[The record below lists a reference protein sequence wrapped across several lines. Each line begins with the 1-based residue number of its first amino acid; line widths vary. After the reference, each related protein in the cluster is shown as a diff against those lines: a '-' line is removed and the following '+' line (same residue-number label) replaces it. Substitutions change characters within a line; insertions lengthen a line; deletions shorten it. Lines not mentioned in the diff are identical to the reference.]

1 MAGIILKNGKERS
14 LLRHHP
20 WVFSGA
26 VDSVQ
31 GTIASGET
39 VDVFTAQG
47 DLLGRGAYSPYSQIV
62 VRMWSFDPEAPIS
75 SDFFRERLQR
85 AIDYRHPLLKEGH
98 APACRLV
105 HAESDHL
112 PGVIVDR
119 YGDSLVCQF
128 LSAGA
133 EFWKQDIL
141 EELKKIMP
149 DMSIYERSDD
159 EVRKKEGLPLRSGLL
174 SGIEPSELVDIQRG
188 ELRFLVDIRRGHKTG
203 FYLDQMENYA
213 VMTRFAKGS
222 EVLNCFAYTGGFGVW
237 ALKHGAD
244 KVTNVESSSAALEIA
259 RRHLEINDLDPTRV
273 ENIEGDVPY
282 VLRNFR
288 DSRRQFDLIILDP
301 PKFAASKSQLNKA
314 GRGYK
319 DINLLAFKL
328 LRPDGV
334 LITFSCS
341 GVVGVDL
348 FQKIVADAALDA
360 GREAQMIQT
369 LTQASDHPVALNFP
383 EGRYLKGLV
392 CRV

>member
-1 MAGIILKNGKERS
+1 MTGVVLKNQKERS

-20 WVFSGA
+20 WIFSGA
-26 VDSVQ
+26 VDSIQ
-31 GTIASGET
+31 GTIGSGET

-47 DLLGRGAYSPYSQIV
+47 DLLGRGAYSPYSQIT
-62 VRMWSFDPEAPIS
+62 VRLWSFDPEDPIS
-75 SDFFRERLQR
+75 PDFFRGRLLH
-85 AIDYRHPLLKEGH
+85 AIAYRDPLLKGRH

-105 HAESDHL
+105 NAESDHL

-119 YGDSLVCQF
+119 YADCLVCQF

-133 EFWKQDIL
+133 EFWRQDIL

-149 DMSIYERSDD
+149 GMSIYERSDD

-174 SGIEPSELVDIQRG
+174 SGIEPPEFVDIQRG
-188 ELRFLVDIRRGHKTG
+188 GLRFLVDIRRGHKTG
-203 FYLDQMENYA
+203 FYLDQMENYTVIPEYA
-213 VMTRFAKGS
+213 EGL
-222 EVLNCFAYTGGFGVW
+222 EVLNCFAYTGAFGVW
-237 ALKHGAD
+237 ALKHGAK
-244 KVTNVESSSAALEIA
+244 KVTNIETSSAALEIA
-259 RRHLEINDLDPTRV
+259 RRHIKINDLDPSRV
-273 ENIEGDVPY
+273 ENIEGDVPH
-282 VLRNFR
+282 VLRQFR

-301 PKFAASKSQLNKA
+301 PKFAASKSQLERA

-328 LRPDGV
+328 LRPGGV
-334 LITFSCS
+334 LVTFSCS

-360 GREAQMIQT
+360 RREAQLIQT

-383 EGRYLKGLV
+383 EGRYLKGLI

>member
-1 MAGIILKNGKERS
+1 MAGIVLKNGKERS

-20 WVFSGA
+20 WIFSGA
-26 VDSVQ
+26 VEDIQ

-47 DLLGRGAYSPYSQIV
+47 ELLGRGAFSPYSQIV
-62 VRMWSFDPEAPIS
+62 VRIWSFDPEESIS
-75 SDFFRERLQR
+75 AEFFRRRLEQ
-85 AIDYRHPLLKEGH
+85 AIAYREPMWKEGH
-98 APACRLV
+98 KPACRLV
-105 HAESDHL
+105 NAESDHL

-119 YGDSLVCQF
+119 YGDCLVCQF

-133 EFWKQDIL
+133 EFWKREIL
-141 EELKKIMP
+141 EELQKIMP

-159 EVRKKEGLPLRSGLL
+159 EVREKEGLPLRSGLL
-174 SGIEPSELVDIQRG
+174 SGNQPPELVDIHRD
-188 ELRFLVDIRRGHKTG
+188 ELRFLVDVRRGHKTG

-213 VMTRFAKGS
+213 VLTGYAKGS
-222 EVLNCFAYTGGFGVW
+222 EVLNCFAYTGGFGIW
-237 ALKHGAD
+237 TLKHGA
-244 KVTNVESSSAALEIA
+244 KNVTNVEASASALEIA
-259 RRHLEINDLDPTRV
+259 RRHLEINDLDPIRV

-282 VLRNFR
+282 VLRTFR

-301 PKFAASKSQLNKA
+301 PKFAASKNQLDRA
-314 GRGYK
+314 SRGYK

-328 LRPDGV
+328 LRPGGV
-334 LITFSCS
+334 LVTFSCS
-341 GVVGVDL
+341 GVMGVEL

-360 GREAQMIQT
+360 HREAQIIQI

>member
-1 MAGIILKNGKERS
+1 VAGIVIKNGKERS

-20 WVFSGA
+20 WIFSGA
-26 VDSVQ
+26 VDRVQ

-39 VDVFTAQG
+39 VDIFTAKG
-47 DLLGRGAYSPYSQIV
+47 ERLGRGAFSPYSQIV
-62 VRMWSFDPEAPIS
+62 VRLWSFDPEEPIS
-75 SDFFRERLQR
+75 AEFFRRRLQR
-85 AIDYRHPLLKEGH
+85 AIGYRDPLLRDGH
-98 APACRLV
+98 AAAHRLV
-105 HAESDHL
+105 NAESDHL
-112 PGVIVDR
+112 PGIIIDR
-119 YGDSLVCQF
+119 YGDFLVCQF

-133 EFWKQDIL
+133 EFWRQDIL

-159 EVRKKEGLPLRSGLL
+159 EVRKKEGLPLRWGLL
-174 SGIEPSELVDIQRG
+174 SGIEPPELVDIQRG
-188 ELRFLVDIRRGHKTG
+188 GLRFLVDIRRGHKTG
-203 FYLDQMENYA
+203 FYLDQMENYTLIPGYA
-213 VMTRFAKGS
+213 EGS

-237 ALKHGAD
+237 ALKHGAK
-244 KVTNVESSSAALEIA
+244 KVTNIETSSDALEIA
-259 RRHLEINDLDPTRV
+259 RRHVEINHLDLSRV
-273 ENIEGDVPY
+273 ENIEGDVPH
-282 VLRNFR
+282 VLRHFR

-301 PKFAASKSQLNKA
+301 PKFAASKSQLDRA

-328 LRPDGV
+328 LRPGGV
-334 LITFSCS
+334 VVTFSCS

-360 GREAQMIQT
+360 RREAQLIQT